1 VDQSREN
8 VGPDR
13 VRFSGDNLVVE
24 AACEM
29 PDWKATRY
37 RRTAI
42 VFRQRT
48 YFVASSAS
56 QASGVHRYVLEPWP
70 EDLHD
75 EPGRIID
82 YHAAYALER
91 DERRRRQARVERESL
106 VLFFLSPL
114 LGFLPSGLKLALNDR
129 YGYDPVTVT
138 GRSLFIQRLLM
149 LMLMALAPL
158 SLFAGI
164 PIAPV
169 AGLLLMVLVDLVIRQ
184 GRQLRGTMRQYGFW
198 EWAVRRIRDE

>member
-1 VDQSREN
+1 VDEPRES
-8 VGPDR
+8 VGSDR
-13 VRFSGDNLVVE
+13 VSLIGDNLVVE
-24 AACEM
+24 SPYEM

-37 RRTAI
+37 RRTAV
-42 VFRQRT
+42 VFRQRI
-48 YFVASSAS
+48 YFVASSRS
-56 QASGVHRYVLEPWP
+56 LASGVHRYVLEPWP

-75 EPGRIID
+75 RPGRIID

-91 DERRRRQARVERESL
+91 DEQRRRQARVERESL

-129 YGYDPVTVT
+129 YGYHPVTVT

-184 GRQLRGTMRQYGFW
+184 GRQLRGTLRQYGFW